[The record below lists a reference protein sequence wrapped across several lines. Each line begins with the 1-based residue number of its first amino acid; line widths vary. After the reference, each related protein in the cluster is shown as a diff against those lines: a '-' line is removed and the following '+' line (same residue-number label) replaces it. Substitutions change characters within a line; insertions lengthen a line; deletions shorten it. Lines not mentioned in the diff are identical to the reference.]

1 MPSQERR
8 TSTRRRTP
16 HGLEQRVLAR
26 ARDAGFEP
34 ADRIVVGFSGG
45 RDSLALAATLRW
57 AQRTLGIEALLVHV
71 DHQLR
76 ETSGED
82 ARRAEALADALGM
95 EIRAVAVATTPIAVH
110 PGVGVEEAARR
121 ERYQILFETAIQIQA
136 RAVATAHHQGD
147 QAETVL
153 LHLLRGGGV
162 HGAAG
167 MAERAAAPFQVPA
180 SVAVPVPVPVPDL
193 PGLNNISPQRRVSG
207 AHAVPW
213 LWRPLLAE
221 PREVITAYVQGIG
234 LEPIEDPSNDD
245 TTLRRNALRHEVLPI
260 LEHHFPQ
267 ASAALARYAALAAED
282 DRALEEAALSTL
294 GEVIDQGDLL
304 ATPLGEQPL
313 AIQRR
318 VIRGW
323 LMKVTGSTTLTAER
337 TDAVLALVRAKQG
350 GQSIEIGEGWTVRRE
365 RGMLRADKT
374 GSDGE
379 EGQ

>member
-8 TSTRRRTP
+8 ALTRRRTP

-26 ARDAGFEP
+26 ARDAGFES

-45 RDSLALAATLRW
+45 RDSLALAAALRW
-57 AQRTLGIEALLVHV
+57 VQRTLGIEVLLVHV

-76 ETSGED
+76 TTSGEE
-82 ARRAEALADALGM
+82 AKRAESLADALGM
-95 EIRAVAVATTPIAVH
+95 EFRAVPIATSPTAVH
-110 PGVGVEEAARR
+110 PGVGMEEAARR
-121 ERYQILFETAIQIQA
+121 ERYHILFETAIRNRA
-136 RAVATAHHQGD
+136 RAVATAHHQED

-167 MAERAAAPFQVPA
+167 MAERAAAPFQVP
-180 SVAVPVPVPVPDL
+180 VPVPVPDP
-193 PGLNNISPQRRVSG
+193 PGPSNISREQRDSE
-207 AHAVPW
+207 ADTAPW

-245 TTLRRNALRHEVLPI
+245 TTLRRNALRHEVLPA
-260 LEHHFPQ
+260 LEHHFPR
-267 ASAALARYAALAAED
+267 AAAALARYAALAAED
-282 DRALEEAALSTL
+282 DRALEDVALSTL
-294 GEVIDQGDLL
+294 DEVIDQGGLL
-304 ATPLGEQPL
+304 ATAPLRVKPL

-318 VIRGW
+318 VIRLW
-323 LMKVTGSTTLTAER
+323 LAEITGSSGFTAER
-337 TDAVLALVRAKQG
+337 TDAVLALAGAKQG
-350 GQSIEIGEGWTVRRE
+350 GQAIEIGEGWTVRRE

-374 GSDGE
+374 GSHDE

>member
-1 MPSQERR
+1 
-8 TSTRRRTP
+8 
-16 HGLEQRVLAR
+16 VLAR

-45 RDSLALAATLRW
+45 RDSLALAAALRW

-76 ETSGED
+76 KTSGED
-82 ARRAEALADALGM
+82 ARRAESLADALGM
-95 EIRAVAVATTPIAVH
+95 EFRAVAVAMTPIAVH
-110 PGVGVEEAARR
+110 PGVGVEEAARL
-121 ERYQILFETAIQIQA
+121 ERYRILFETAIQNRA

-167 MAERAAAPFQVPA
+167 MAERAAAPFH
-180 SVAVPVPVPVPDL
+180 VPD
-193 PGLNNISPQRRVSG
+193 PRGTSNISRELRVSE
-207 AHAVPW
+207 AHAAPW

-245 TTLRRNALRHEVLPI
+245 TTLRRNAVRHDVMPV

-282 DRALEEAALSTL
+282 DRALEDVALSAL
-294 GEVIDQGDLL
+294 DEVIDPGGLL
-304 ATPLGEQPL
+304 AATPLGEQPL

-323 LMKVTGSTTLTAER
+323 LMKVTGSSALTAER
-337 TDAVLALVRAKQG
+337 TDAVLALARASQG

-374 GSDGE
+374 GSRDE
-379 EGQ
+379 EGE